1 MSNLQHPQ
9 PFEALPTIENQISIA
24 IDAATE
30 QFNFLS
36 RISLNNSLFTSVA
49 MKEVTLKYQNQIN
62 HMRAIRQQCEH
73 WLDTETLLKSQ
84 KSAIYQLEI
93 NSFKLQRLSEE
104 IITRLNKFHASLEAE
119 NV

>member
-1 MSNLQHPQ
+1 MSELQNPQ
-9 PFEALPTIENQISIA
+9 PFEALPTIEKQISIA
-24 IDAATE
+24 INAATE

-62 HMRAIRQQCEH
+62 HMRAIRQQCEY
-73 WLDTETLLKSQ
+73 WLDTEALLKPE
-84 KSAIYQLEI
+84 KTAIYQLEI

-104 IITRLNKFHASLEAE
+104 IIDRLNKFPAKLETE
-119 NV
+119 SI